1 MHQNPKT
8 KEKHPRGIFE
18 RPAGSGVWWV
28 LYYDE
33 AGQRHREK
41 VGVKSAAVG
50 VYQQRKTEIRQGKF
64 EPEDVRNKNRRPVM
78 VEEIIGD
85 KMEASK
91 VLRGYKADI
100 PRFEFWK
107 AHFEGRAVRSI
118 TASDIEK
125 ARNELAK
132 SKRKS
137 NNNREPKGGRAIATV
152 NRYLAVLKAAF
163 SLSILNGKAEKN
175 PVKGVR
181 FQKENNERVRYLT
194 VDEESRLFAILPA
207 KYHALV
213 LVALHTGLRRMEL
226 FRLQWDD
233 TNLGQRFLRVREAK
247 SGEGRN
253 VPLSDVALSTL
264 QRIPRR
270 IDNPFVFPGDNP
282 GTHRTDVPK
291 SWEEFL
297 KQAGVLDFHWHDL
310 RHSFASRL
318 VMAGVDLYT
327 VSKLLGH
334 ADIKMTQRYSHLS
347 PGHLADAV
355 NRLNGFSTA
364 TKTATRDD
372 EKNSSVG

>member
-1 MHQNPKT
+1 V
-8 KEKHPRGIFE
+8 FE

-33 AGQRHREK
+33 SGQRHREK
-41 VGVKSAAVG
+41 VGLKSAALSI
-50 VYQQRKTEIRQGKF
+50 YQQRKTEIRQGKF
-64 EPEDVRNKNRRPVM
+64 EPEGVKDKNRRAIM
-78 VEEIIGD
+78 VAEIISD
-85 KMEASK
+85 KMTASK
-91 VLRGYKADI
+91 GVLKGYKADV

-107 AHFEGRAVRSI
+107 QYFEGRPGRSV

-125 ARNELAK
+125 ARIELAK
-132 SKRKS
+132 SKRTS
-137 NNNREPKGGRAIATV
+137 NNNRAPKGGRAIATV

-163 SLSILNGKAEKN
+163 SLAIRNGKAEKN
-175 PVKGVR
+175 PVKEIR

-194 VDEESRLFAILPA
+194 PDEESQLFAVLPA

-213 LVALHTGLRRMEL
+213 LMALHTGLRRMEL

-233 TNLGQRFLRVREAK
+233 INLQQRFLRVREAK

-253 VPLSDVALSTL
+253 VPLNDVALLTL
-264 QRIPRR
+264 QRLPRR
-270 IDNPFVFPGDNP
+270 IDNPFVFPGEKS
-282 GTHRTDVPK
+282 GEHRTDVPK

-297 KQAGVLDFHWHDL
+297 KQAGVLDFTWHDL
-310 RHSFASRL
+310 RHTFASRL

-355 NRLNGFSTA
+355 NRLNDFATA

-372 EKNSSVG
+372 EKNKAVR